1 MPSHGISSSTQ
12 SRSRLSDSQ
21 EQPGAAAGPADETAP
36 TTDVKPLKGEDRAA
50 CGELTIRYVL
60 VPLDGSPLAE
70 CALPWAVAVAQA
82 LGARMT
88 LLRVLER
95 PAISSGT
102 SHHIARRGSRG
113 NQRLSASPLPRPGE
127 ETVPENGTCTP

>member
-70 CALPWAVAVAQA
+70 GALPWAGA
-82 LGARMT
+82 GART
-88 LLRVLER
+88 
-95 PAISSGT
+95 G
-102 SHHIARRGSRG
+102 
-113 NQRLSASPLPRPGE
+113 PLPSGAERNRGVGAPRFTPGVRAVE
-127 ETVPENGTCTP
+127 DHLRTELV